1 MFKRFLNFIRGV
13 WHRVIPYRQI
23 EAVERIETPLTDD
36 MVNALDDWYKLYR
49 NEPDW
54 LGEDGET
61 KSLNLPSFIASELAR
76 QVTLEMKWNITG
88 KDKNGDTQ
96 TKDGEDIM
104 NPRAEYLKT
113 EFERCITVLRQK
125 LEQGMAAGGMT
136 VKPYPKDGHIYF
148 DWTMDW
154 SLYPIAFDDDG
165 NLSDV
170 IFRDTY
176 TEGKTIYTRLERHVV
191 EGENVKITHR
201 AFKST
206 VKDAIGVEISLSDVP
221 MWAELKPEATVTKT
235 DGQMF
240 GWYKVAAANTV
251 EVDSP
256 MGASCYAKARDL
268 IREADEQYSRLMWE
282 YEGSELAIDVDP
294 TVLRPKKT
302 EGGGLEM
309 PKLNKRLFRSVDV
322 EQRDHDLY
330 NVFSPAIRDANLI
343 NGLNQ
348 ILMRIED
355 QCGLAR
361 GTISD
366 PNTEART
373 ATELKIVKQ
382 RTYATVADNQKAL
395 ENCLKN
401 VIRAMDVYAT
411 TYKLAPEGDYDVSFE
426 WDDSIITDSEQQM
439 GERMTLLDA
448 GLMSKVEFRMWYF
461 GETKQ
466 QATDALKAIEDEQ
479 AEAQKKALENMI
491 QDPSKT
497 PPQGGPVD

>member
-1 MFKRFLNFIRGV
+1 MLNRFLNFIRGV

-23 EAVERIETPLTDD
+23 QAVERIDTPLTDD
-36 MVNALDDWYKLYR
+36 MVNALDDWYKLYLDQA
-49 NEPDW
+49 DW
-54 LGEDGET
+54 LSDEV
-61 KSLNLPSFIASELAR
+61 KSMNLPSFIASELAR
-76 QVTLEMKWNITG
+76 QVVLEVKWNITG
-88 KDKNGDTQ
+88 KGKDGKTQDKNGD
-96 TKDGEDIM
+96 DVM

-113 EFERCITVLRQK
+113 EFERCMGILRQK

-136 VKPYPKDGHIYF
+136 IKPYPKDGHIFF

-165 NLSDV
+165 NLADV

-176 TEGKTIYTRLERHVV
+176 TEGKTIYTRLERHQV
-191 EGENVKITHR
+191 EGENVKITQR

-206 VKDAIGVEISLSDVP
+206 VRESLGVEINLSDVEY
-221 MWAELKPEATVTKT
+221 WAQLEPEVTVKNT

-240 GWYKVAAANTV
+240 GWFKVAAANSID
-251 EVDSP
+251 VDSP
-256 MGASCYAKARDL
+256 MGASCYAKARNT
-268 IREADEQYSRLMWE
+268 IQEADKQYSRLLWE

-309 PKLNKRLFRSVDV
+309 PHLNKRLFRAVDADKG
-322 EQRDHDLY
+322 DHGDLY
-330 NVFSPAIRDANLI
+330 SVFSPTIRDASLI

-348 ILMRIED
+348 LLMRIED

-382 RTYATVADNQKAL
+382 RTYTTVADNQKAL
-395 ENCLKN
+395 EACLKN
-401 VIRAMDVYAT
+401 VIRAMDKYAT
-411 TYKLAPEGDYDVSFE
+411 LYKLAPEGEYDVSFE
-426 WDDSIITDSEQQM
+426 WDDSIVTDSDQQM
-439 GERMTLLDA
+439 NERMTLLDA
-448 GLMSKVEFRMWYF
+448 GLMGKVEFRMWYF

-466 QATDALKAIEDEQ
+466 QAIDALKTIADEQ
-479 AEAQKKALENMI
+479 AEAQKQALAGMLT
-491 QDPSKT
+491 DPSKT
-497 PPQGGPVD
+497 PPMGGPTD